1 MFFKDE
7 LQIFSEKPLA
17 AQVRA
22 FDGINNAVPDLNT
35 VAALSPV
42 KLWHQW
48 FMNVIFP
55 LPRLCSQLKFLL
67 HFFFLGGCF
76 VGNILDSMLLRAS
89 NKEAADS
96 GKEASGST
104 ASASSSQRLLW
115 CHCYHHCPEDSTNHT
130 CRYRNEWRDKICT
143 VLNCCPPS

>member
-42 KLWHQW
+42 KLWHQ
-48 FMNVIFP
+48 
-55 LPRLCSQLKFLL
+55 
-67 HFFFLGGCF
+67 
-76 VGNILDSMLLRAS
+76 
-89 NKEAADS
+89 
-96 GKEASGST
+96 
-104 ASASSSQRLLW
+104 
-115 CHCYHHCPEDSTNHT
+115 
-130 CRYRNEWRDKICT
+130 
-143 VLNCCPPS
+143 